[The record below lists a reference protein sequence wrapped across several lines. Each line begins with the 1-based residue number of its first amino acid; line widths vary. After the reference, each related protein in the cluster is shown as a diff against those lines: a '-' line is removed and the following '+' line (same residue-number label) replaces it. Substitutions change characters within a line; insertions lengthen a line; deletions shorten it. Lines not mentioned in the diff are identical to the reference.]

1 MQQIHGQ
8 PVPSDPSFPKEA
20 VSLLS
25 RTTDALRHQGAEL
38 LWPTRCVVCE
48 QPGELLCEACRAS
61 LPWIEQR
68 WACPCCGAPFGSLV
82 CTECKGDWP
91 SRSCVCALPFRGAG
105 ARLVTCLKDG
115 HELRLAPVVAAAIA
129 TALDEARCWPAADG
143 RPRYDPE
150 RIDALTFVP
159 ATWKAYRR
167 RGFDHMELVA
177 RELSWLL
184 GLPLVDALARGPAR
198 DQRQLGRGDRARNLA
213 GTVEV
218 VQDVGGL
225 NLLLVDDVV
234 TTGASMCACSEALLG
249 GGALTVSTCSLARVW

>member
-8 PVPSDPSFPKEA
+8 PVPSGPSFPKEA

-25 RTTDALRHQGAEL
+25 RTADALRHQGAEL
-38 LWPTRCVVCE
+38 LWPTRCVACE
-48 QPGELLCEACRAS
+48 QPGELLCETCRAKLS
-61 LPWIEQR
+61 WIDQR
-68 WACPCCGAPFGSLV
+68 WACPCCGAPFGSLT

-91 SRSCVCALPFRGAG
+91 SRACVCALPFRDAG
-105 ARLVTCLKDG
+105 ARLVTCLKDA

-129 TALDEARCWPAADG
+129 TALDEARAWPAADG
-143 RPRYDPE
+143 RPRYDAE
-150 RIDALTFVP
+150 HLDALTFVP

-184 GLPLVDALARGPAR
+184 GLPLVDALVRGPAR
-198 DQRQLGRGDRARNLA
+198 DQRLLGRSDRARNLE

-218 VQDVGGL
+218 VEDVGGL

-234 TTGASMCACSEALLG
+234 TTGASMCACTEALLG
-249 GGALTVSTCSLARVW
+249 GGALTVSACSLARVW